1 MDKNTLGII
10 RIDKDYEAIKN
21 NVFSN
26 LAIEIWKQL
35 SMIYS
40 EKIFICIDTCVEIID
55 NYKESIF
62 TE

>member
-1 MDKNTLGII
+1 MYKNTLGII
-10 RIDKDYEAIKN
+10 RIDKDYEVIKN

-26 LAIEIWKQL
+26 LAIEIWEQL

>member
-1 MDKNTLGII
+1 MYKNTLGII

-26 LAIEIWKQL
+26 LAIEIWEQL

-40 EKIFICIDTCVEIID
+40 EKIFICTDTCVEIID